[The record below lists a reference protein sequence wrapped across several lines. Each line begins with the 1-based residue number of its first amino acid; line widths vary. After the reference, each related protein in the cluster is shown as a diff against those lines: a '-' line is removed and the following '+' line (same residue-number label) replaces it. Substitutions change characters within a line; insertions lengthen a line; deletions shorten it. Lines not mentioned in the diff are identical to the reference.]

1 MRVEILEERLS
12 SEDSTGR
19 HHLLGKGDIVTV
31 PDDTG
36 AEWCSN
42 GWAKDIAGAVATGER
57 RTDGATVTPTNAKHA
72 SAVRTRGGRN
82 G

>member
-12 SEDSTGR
+12 SEDSAGR

-36 AEWCSN
+36 ADWCAH
-42 GWAKDIAGAVATGER
+42 GWAKDVAGKVATGER
-57 RTDGATVTPTNAKHA
+57 RVDVVAVNPKKATHA
-72 SAVRTRGGRN
+72 SKARMRGGNN

>member
-19 HHLLGKGDIVTV
+19 HHLLGKGDIITV

-36 AEWCSN
+36 TDWCAH
-42 GWAKDIAGAVATGER
+42 GWAKDVAGKVATGER
-57 RTDGATVTPTNAKHA
+57 IAGAASVQPQKSKHVGRARVRGTN
-72 SAVRTRGGRN
+72 G
-82 G
+82 